1 MACRRQAD
9 MPATHRRQSPTVP
22 RAQRAPATLALVL
35 ALGLAACSSTSDKA
49 AKPTP
54 LVPIAAPIDVHRP
67 WTYDIGN
74 SEDTFLRPGV
84 LENAIYVAAR
94 RGDLARIDPTTGKE
108 AWRVRVDGG
117 ITGGVGSDGLLL
129 AVAGPRGN
137 VVAFDVDGKK
147 LWEAQA
153 SSDVIAPPLVGHG
166 LVIVRSTDNR
176 ITAYQAKDGAR
187 LWVFQ
192 KQQPALSLRAES
204 EMVFS
209 GDSVLVGFP
218 GGRLGAIALSNG
230 AGRWEAGV
238 SEPKGATEVERLADV
253 LGAPQIV
260 GDDVC
265 TASYQGRIGC
275 FDARSGDLR
284 WAREFSAGTGIAA
297 AGGTVI
303 GVDSGSRISAF
314 ARASGASLWQNGAL
328 GNRGLSPPV
337 IVGKYVAVGDF
348 EGRIHFL
355 RLEDGRI
362 VGRVDADAGPVI
374 STPQTWN
381 GAGVFQTSRGKVLVL
396 APPGG

>member
-1 MACRRQAD
+1 MPTLRLRLLDAPVRRCAGI
-9 MPATHRRQSPTVP
+9 
-22 RAQRAPATLALVL
+22 LILV
-35 ALGLAACSSTSDKA
+35 LAACSSTADKSTL
-49 AKPTP
+49 PTP
-54 LVPIAAPIDVHRP
+54 LVPIAAPIDVRRV
-67 WTYDIGN
+67 WTFDIGGA
-74 SEDTFLRPGV
+74 EDTFLRPAV
-84 LENAIYVAAR
+84 LDNAIYVAAR
-94 RGDLARIDPTTGKE
+94 NGDLARIDPSTGKE

-117 ITGGVGSDGLLL
+117 ITGGVGSDGLMV

-137 VVAFDVDGKK
+137 VVAFDAGGKK

-153 SSDVIAPPLVGHG
+153 SSDVISPPLVGRD

-176 ITAYQAKDGAR
+176 ITAYKAKNGER

-204 EMVFS
+204 EMIFA

-218 GGRLGAIALSNG
+218 GGRMGAIALSNG

-253 LGAPQIV
+253 MGAPQMA

-275 FDARSGDLR
+275 FDARTGDLR
-284 WAREFSAGTGIAA
+284 WAREFSAGTGVAT
-297 AGGTVI
+297 AGDAVI
-303 GVDSGSRISAF
+303 GVDSASRISAF
-314 ARASGASLWQNGAL
+314 KRGSGTTLWQNGAL

-337 IVGKYVAVGDF
+337 VIGKYVAVGDY

-355 RLEDGRI
+355 RLDDGRI
-362 VGRVDADAGPVI
+362 VGRVDAGAGPVI

-381 GAGVFQTSRGKVLVL
+381 GAGLFQTARGKVLLL
-396 APPGG
+396 APPGD